1 MQATLCLEKSFD
13 SADISLTLELVKL
26 QIPFSVLCLSLTMLS
41 CSKKTDESTQ
51 SSNAE
56 KPEVATTAQDEF
68 IIGGPSPIAPLTP
81 EELAQDLARTLN
93 FHQQDAYVARLVEII
108 MSADS
113 SDDVATIQKLMGS
126 QSMTPEQLARLN
138 QLVANNG
145 LRINPE
151 MPFEQIGELKANKH
165 ARWAI
170 NLKDNSPIVLDV
182 KRDAAGNWKV
192 DKITLPPSERPTTPD
207 EVVNQLPDATT
218 DALNYTHTF
227 LSQLLKQDF
236 QKAKSM
242 VDLSNISDAKL
253 AVLCIIFEESAYQI
267 DKKKPLRALFI
278 RDTAAGFYANVVS
291 KDGEKAAQFSIIT
304 QREKLGDD
312 WKIYEI
318 NLDKLLGDYAKRVS
332 GGDVYYTPL
341 LKNPQGGD
349 TLVIYF
355 EFDSEGLTPRTQ
367 RQLSIVTSLLRLDP
381 NKTITIS
388 GHTDAL
394 GGKEYNEKLSNKRA
408 ESVRAFF
415 VANGV
420 QPDQVITEAHGAQHP
435 RLPNTNTDGSDNP
448 DGRKGNRRTEI
459 YLDF

>member
-1 MQATLCLEKSFD
+1 MVQAALCSEKSFD
-13 SADISLTLELVKL
+13 SANISLTLVLVKL
-26 QIPFSVLCLSLTMLS
+26 QIPISVLCLSLFTLS
-41 CSKKTDESTQ
+41 CSKKTAESPQTPRV
-51 SSNAE
+51 E
-56 KPEVATTAQDEF
+56 EPETPTTVEEEY
-68 IIGGPSPIAPLTP
+68 IIDDTNPIAPLTP
-81 EELAQDLARTLN
+81 EEVSQDLARALN

-108 MSADS
+108 MSARGA
-113 SDDVATIQKLMGS
+113 DDVETIKKLMGNK
-126 QSMTPEQLARLN
+126 SMTPEQLN
-138 QLVANNG
+138 QLKQLIENNG
-145 LRINPE
+145 LRIDSNI
-151 MPFEQIGELKANKH
+151 PFQQIGELKANKH

-170 NLKDNSPIVLDV
+170 NLKDNSPIVIDV
-182 KRDAAGNWKV
+182 KRDASGNWKV
-192 DKITLPPSERPTTPD
+192 DKLTLPPVDPPADKEKIA
-207 EVVNQLPDATT
+207 QLPDSTT

-227 LSQLLKQDF
+227 LNQLLKQDF

-267 DKKKPLRALFI
+267 DKDKPLRALFI

-291 KDGEKAAQFSIIT
+291 KDGAKAAQFSIIT
-304 QREKLGDD
+304 QREKAGDD

-367 RQLSIVTSLLRLDP
+367 RQLSIVTALLRLDP

-388 GHTDAL
+388 GHTDAK
-394 GGKEYNEKLSNKRA
+394 GGKEYNEGLSNKRA

-420 QPDQVITEAHGAQHP
+420 SPNQVVTEAHGAQHP
-435 RLPNTNTDGSDNP
+435 RMPNTNTDGSDNP